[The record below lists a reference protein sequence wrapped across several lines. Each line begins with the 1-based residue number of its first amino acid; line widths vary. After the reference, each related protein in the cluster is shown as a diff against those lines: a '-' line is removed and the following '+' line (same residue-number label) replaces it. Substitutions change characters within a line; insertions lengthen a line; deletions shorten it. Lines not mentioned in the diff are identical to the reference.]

1 MPADT
6 DGRELPTDLGFDPD
20 LDLDRLLRRP
30 IEVRRGRRRSVELS
44 LEFGRLIARV
54 PRRMS
59 RSEFQPMLDGMRDEL
74 EDRIR
79 RQRVCDDEALTARAR
94 QVAARYLHDQKLG
107 PYEVSFSRRQ
117 RKRWGSCTRAPGL
130 SRIRISARLRGH
142 PNWIVDHLL
151 LHELA
156 HLVVDHHGQ
165 DFQRL
170 VRRSPD
176 HLRGQGYLE
185 ALESLELLGLDDV
198 T

>member
-6 DGRELPTDLGFDPD
+6 DVRRIPEDPI
-20 LDLDRLLRRP
+20 LDLEKLLHGP

-44 LEFGRLIARV
+44 LEFGRLVARV

-59 RSEFQPMLDGMRDEL
+59 RSDMQPMLDGMREEL

-79 RQRVCDDEALTARAR
+79 RQRVCDDGALTARAR
-94 QVAARYLHDQKLG
+94 QVADRYLHDQVLG

-117 RKRWGSCTRAPGL
+117 KKRWGSCTREQGL
-130 SRIRISARLRGH
+130 SRIRISSRLRGH

-156 HLVVDHHGQ
+156 HLVVDNHGRE
-165 DFQRL
+165 FQRL

-185 ALESLELLGLDDV
+185 ALESLELFGLDDLP
-198 T
+198 